1 MRLKLHVA
9 DFLMHA
15 WRESGANF
23 VLVHTFD
30 TCGRAKLNQN
40 PACQELQIRQ
50 TKGLKNDLRSNLRA
64 SNLKIFPWGDAPEGP
79 PYSCCMQS
87 CTPQDHL
94 NFTSTGPVA
103 PMCKMTTLE
112 KNN

>member
-79 PYSCCMQS
+79 P
-87 CTPQDHL
+87 
-94 NFTSTGPVA
+94 
-103 PMCKMTTLE
+103 
-112 KNN
+112 